1 MAAVGSSNN
10 HLLTNGGFTK
20 IGLNKLS
27 QTADGKKVR
36 LYHLENPTEEK
47 IAKAKEAIL
56 KEVSLKHR
64 EYVGDLED
72 FDIDIQ
78 EEPYLL
84 KQGKELF
91 LFSQEEASAMLKD
104 YSRAI
109 QNRSLQ
115 LGLASGFSLEASN
128 LFSSGLH
135 EQALE
140 TYFKCLEVTR
150 SVGDKEREAGTLYNI
165 GEVYEGSNQ
174 YVDAIGY
181 YLECLTIST
190 GIETNES
197 FVELAHRSLGNAY
210 ISLGNKESAL
220 ACYQKYF
227 DASQLKG
234 NHLAMREAQTLIQ
247 LALR

>member
-10 HLLTNGGFTK
+10 HLLTSGGFTK

-27 QTADGKKVR
+27 QTANGKKVR
-36 LYHLENPTEEK
+36 LYRLENPTEEK
-47 IAKAKEAIL
+47 VAKAKEAIL
-56 KEVSLKHR
+56 KEVSLKNR

-72 FDIDIQ
+72 FDIEIQ

-91 LFSQEEASAMLKD
+91 LFSQEDADAMLKD

-109 QNRSLQ
+109 QKRSVQ

-128 LFSSGLH
+128 LFHFGHH

-140 TYFKCLEVTR
+140 TYFKSLEVTR

-165 GEVYEGSNQ
+165 GEVCAGSNR
-174 YVDAIGY
+174 YEDAIDY
-181 YLECLTIST
+181 YLECLAISNM
-190 GIETNES
+190 IETNES
-197 FVELAHRSLGNAY
+197 FVELAYRGLGNAY
-210 ISLGNKESAL
+210 VSLRDKDSAFEY
-220 ACYQKYF
+220 YQKYF
-227 DASQLKG
+227 DVSQLKG
-234 NHLAMREAQTLIQ
+234 NQDGMREAQVLIQ
-247 LALR
+247 LLP